1 MGRKPKAEKAA
12 PSGAAPEKILS
23 NFLNDDKNKKHHHN
37 FETEVDYKVSTGSLL
52 LDIATGGGIGP
63 GLHRFC
69 GINEGGKTSQALEVC
84 RNFLSSVPKGRA
96 MLIKAEGRLS
106 PEMKKRCG
114 VDFVSNPEDWKD
126 GTCFVFESNVFE
138 TVFTLMRDLVYNNAE
153 DIKYCFI
160 VDSVDGLITLKS
172 MDTPFEKSDQ
182 VASGATISSVFMKK
196 TANNLSR
203 AGHMAIFISQVRAKI
218 EIQGKITQTTTSATG
233 GNALLHFAN
242 WILEFERPW
251 QKDLIKE
258 KQNDPAHKDTNKIL
272 GHWVNVKVKK
282 SPNEMTDYTIQY
294 PVKRGRK
301 NRSSIWLEKEVT
313 DQMEK
318 WGFVKKSG
326 AWYSTSEELIEDMKE
341 KGFDL
346 PEKFHG
352 ENKLFQFLEEN
363 PQVVEAL
370 MNKFKD
376 LLSSSQTDIDE

>member
-12 PSGAAPEKILS
+12 TSGAAPEKILS
-23 NFLNDDKNKKHHHN
+23 NFLNEDKNKIHHHN
-37 FETEVDYKVSTGSLL
+37 FEEEEDYKVSTGSLL

-69 GINEGGKTSQALEVC
+69 GINEGGKTSEALEVC
-84 RNFLSSVPKGRA
+84 RNFLSSIPKGRA

-114 VDFVSNPEDWKD
+114 VDFVSSPEDWKD
-126 GTCFVFESNVFE
+126 GTCFVLESNVYE
-138 TVFTLMRDLVYNNAE
+138 VVFTLMRDLVYNNSE

-160 VDSVDGLITLKS
+160 VDSVDGLTTLKS
-172 MDTPFEKSDQ
+172 MDVPFEKSDQ

-196 TANNLSR
+196 TANNLSKR
-203 AGHMAIFISQVRAKI
+203 GHMAIFISQVRAKI

-233 GNALLHFAN
+233 GNDLLHFAN

-258 KQNDPAHKDTNKIL
+258 KPNDPVHKDTNKIL

-326 AWYSTSEELIEDMKE
+326 AWYTASEEIIQDMKE
-341 KGFDL
+341 RGLDI

-352 ENKLFQFLEEN
+352 EKKLFEFLESN
-363 PQVVEAL
+363 PNVVEAL

-376 LLSSSQTDIDE
+376 LLSSIQTDIDE